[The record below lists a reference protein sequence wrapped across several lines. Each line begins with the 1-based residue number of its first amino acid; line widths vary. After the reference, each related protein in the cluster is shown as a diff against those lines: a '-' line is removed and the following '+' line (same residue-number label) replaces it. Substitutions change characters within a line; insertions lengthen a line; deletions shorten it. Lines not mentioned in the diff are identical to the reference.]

1 VDARGG
7 VVSAKQ
13 LASKGIQLMDSNQ
26 FAKLCFEAKH
36 VISI

>member
-1 VDARGG
+1 M
-7 VVSAKQ
+7 SEEQ
-13 LASKGIQLMDSNQ
+13 LASKGIRLMDSNQ